1 MTTRTREPLIF
12 ERSVPGKTGMDLPR
26 LDVPAARD
34 TRPGHLKRSG
44 FEALPSVSEV
54 DVVRHFTRLSHWNYG
69 VDDGMYPLGSCT
81 MKHNPRINEKVASL
95 PGFTDTHPMTPV
107 AHVQGNLALLYE
119 LQEWLKEITGLPAVT
134 LQPSAGAAG
143 ELTGV
148 MLIRQYHLSKGAK
161 RRVILL
167 PDSAHGTNPA
177 TAAMAG
183 YEVVVV
189 ASQADGTV
197 SFDDVT
203 GADGK
208 VQKGLSTLL
217 AELGSEVAGLMLT
230 NPNTLGI
237 FEYRIQEISAALH
250 QVGALLYMDGAN
262 MNAMVGVARPG
273 DFGVD
278 VMHLNLHK
286 TFSTPHGG
294 GGPGSGPVACS
305 AALEPF
311 LPRPVV
317 VRETTKVGEGQ
328 VPRHT
333 YRLDWDRPESIG
345 KVHAFFGNYG
355 IVVRAMAYCLSHGGD
370 GLKAATLRAI
380 VNANYIRK
388 QLEGTYHLEYQT
400 PTLHEVIFDDSC
412 LAQYDVHTLD
422 VAKGLIDRGFH
433 PPTIYFPAIVHG
445 ALMIEPTENE
455 SKEEMDA
462 FIAAM
467 KDIAKQAAENPEA
480 LHQAPV
486 LVGMRRLDETTAARK
501 PVLRWTRSLSKTG
514 CPGGHPEG

>member
-12 ERSVPGKTGMDLPR
+12 ERSVAGKVGMDLPR

-34 TRPGHLKRSG
+34 TRPAHLKRSG
-44 FEALPSVSEV
+44 FDALPSVTEV
-54 DVVRHFTRLSHWNYG
+54 DVIRHFTRLSKWNYG

-81 MKHNPRINEKVASL
+81 MKHNPRINEKVAGLS
-95 PGFTDTHPMTPV
+95 GFADTHPMAP
-107 AHVQGNLALLYE
+107 AAQVQGNLALLYT
-119 LQEWLKEITGLPAVT
+119 LQDWLKEITGLPAVT
-134 LQPSAGAAG
+134 LQPAAGAHG

-148 MLIRQYHLSKGAK
+148 MLIRSYHVSRGAR

-183 YEVVVV
+183 YDVVVV

-208 VQKGLSTLL
+208 VQKGLTTLL
-217 AELGSEVAGLMLT
+217 AELKEDVAGLMIT

-237 FEYRIQEISAALH
+237 FEYRIKDICDAMHA
-250 QVGALLYMDGAN
+250 VGGLVYMDGAN
-262 MNAMVGVARPG
+262 MNALVGVARPG

-305 AALEPF
+305 RDLEPF

-317 VRETTKVGEGQ
+317 VRDTVQVGEGQ
-328 VPRHT
+328 VARHS
-333 YRLDWDRPESIG
+333 YRLDWDLPQSMG

-355 IVVRAMAYCLSHGGD
+355 IVVRAMTYCLSHGGD

-388 QLEGTYHLEYQT
+388 ELAGVYHMEYQT
-400 PTLHEVIFDDSC
+400 PTLHEVILDDSA
-412 LAQYDVHTLD
+412 LANDVHTLD

-467 KDIAKQAAENPEA
+467 KDIARQAAENPDA

-486 LVGMRRLDETTAARK
+486 LVGMRRLDETQAARK
-501 PVLRWTRSLSKTG
+501 PVLRWTR
-514 CPGGHPEG
+514 

>member
-1 MTTRTREPLIF
+1 
-12 ERSVPGKTGMDLPR
+12 VAGKVGMDLSR
-26 LDVPAARD
+26 LDVPPAKD
-34 TRPGHLKRSG
+34 TRPAHLKRRG
-44 FEALPSVSEV
+44 FEALPSVTEV
-54 DVVRHFTRLSHWNYG
+54 DVVRHFTRLSKWNYG
-69 VDDGMYPLGSCT
+69 VDDGFYPLGSCT
-81 MKHNPRINEKVASL
+81 MKHNPRINEKVAGL
-95 PGFTDTHPMTPV
+95 AGFADTHPLAPA
-107 AHVQGNLALLYE
+107 AHVQGNLALLHTF
-119 LQEWLKEITGLPAVT
+119 QDWLKEITGLSAVT
-134 LQPSAGAAG
+134 LQPAAGAQG

-148 MLIRQYHLSKGAK
+148 MLIRAYHVSRGAR
-161 RRVILL
+161 RRVVLL

-197 SFDDVT
+197 SFEDVT

-208 VQKGLSTLL
+208 VQKGLTTLL
-217 AELGSEVAGLMLT
+217 AELKEDVAGLMVT

-237 FEYRIQEISAALH
+237 FEYRIKDICEALH
-250 QVGALLYMDGAN
+250 AVGGLVYMDGAN

-294 GGPGSGPVACS
+294 GGPGSGPVACTRD
-305 AALEPF
+305 LEPF

-317 VRETTKVGEGQ
+317 VRETVKVGEGQ
-328 VPRHT
+328 VARHS
-333 YRLDWDRPESIG
+333 YRLDWDLPQSMG

-388 QLEGTYHLEYQT
+388 ELAGVYHMEYQT
-400 PTLHEVIFDDSC
+400 PTLHEVILDDSA
-412 LAQYDVHTLD
+412 LANDVHTLD

-445 ALMIEPTENE
+445 ALMIEPTESE

-467 KDIAKQAAENPEA
+467 KDIAREAEENPDA

-486 LVGMRRLDETTAARK
+486 LVGMRRLDETQAARK
-501 PVLRWTRSLSKTG
+501 PVLRWTR
-514 CPGGHPEG
+514 PA

>member
-12 ERSVPGKTGMDLPR
+12 ERTVPGKVGMDLPR

-34 TRPGHLKRSG
+34 TRPAHLKRAG
-44 FEALPSVSEV
+44 FDALPSVSEV
-54 DVVRHFTRLSHWNYG
+54 DVIRHFTRLSKWNYG
-69 VDDGMYPLGSCT
+69 VDDGFYPLGSCT
-81 MKHNPRINEKVASL
+81 MKHNPRINEKVAGL
-95 PGFTDTHPMTPV
+95 DGFADTHPLAP
-107 AHVQGNLALLYE
+107 AEHVQGNLAVLYT

-134 LQPSAGAAG
+134 LQPCAGAHG

-148 MLIRQYHLSKGAK
+148 MLIRSYHVSRGAK

-183 YEVVVV
+183 YDVVVV

-197 SFDDVT
+197 SFPDVT

-208 VQKGLSTLL
+208 VQKGLDTLL
-217 AELGSEVAGLMLT
+217 EELKEDVAGLMIT

-237 FEYRIQEISAALH
+237 FEYRIKDICDALH
-250 QVGALLYMDGAN
+250 KVGGLVYMDGAN

-294 GGPGSGPVACS
+294 GGPGSGPVACTM
-305 AALEPF
+305 ALEPF

-317 VRETTKVGEGQ
+317 LRDSVPVGEGQ
-328 VPRHT
+328 VPSHS
-333 YRLDWDRPESIG
+333 YRLDWNRPDSMG
-345 KVHAFFGNYG
+345 KVQAFFGNFG
-355 IVVRAMAYCLSHGGD
+355 IVVRALTYCISHGGD

-388 QLEGTYHLEYQT
+388 ELAGVYHMEYQT
-400 PTLHEVIFDDSC
+400 PTLHEVILDDSE
-412 LAQYDVHTLD
+412 LANDVHTLD

-445 ALMIEPTENE
+445 ALMIEPTESE
-455 SKEEMDA
+455 SKEEMDE

-467 KDIAKQAAENPEA
+467 KDIAREAAENPDA

-486 LVGMRRLDETTAARK
+486 LVGMRRLDETQAARK
-501 PVLRWTRSLSKTG
+501 PVLRWTR
-514 CPGGHPEG
+514 PA

>member
-12 ERSVPGKTGMDLPR
+12 ERSVAGKVGMDLPR
-26 LDVPAARD
+26 LDVPAAQD
-34 TRPGHLKRSG
+34 TRPDHLKRRG
-44 FEALPSVSEV
+44 FDALPSVTEV
-54 DVVRHFTRLSHWNYG
+54 DVIRHFTRLSKWNYG
-69 VDDGMYPLGSCT
+69 VDEGFYPLGSCT
-81 MKHNPRINEKVASL
+81 MKHNPRINEKVAGL
-95 PGFTDTHPMTPV
+95 AGFADSHPLAP
-107 AHVQGNLALLYE
+107 AEHVQGNLAVLYT
-119 LQEWLKEITGLPAVT
+119 LQDWLKEITGLPAVT
-134 LQPSAGAAG
+134 LQPCAGAHG

-148 MLIRQYHLSKGAK
+148 MLIRCYHVSRGAR

-183 YEVVVV
+183 YDVVVV

-197 SFDDVT
+197 SFEDVT

-208 VQKGLSTLL
+208 VQKGLTTLL
-217 AELGSEVAGLMLT
+217 AELGEEVAGLMVT

-237 FEYRIQEISAALH
+237 FEYRIQDICKALH
-250 QVGALLYMDGAN
+250 DVGGLVYMDGAN

-286 TFSTPHGG
+286 TFSTPPGG

-305 AALEPF
+305 KALEPF

-317 VRETTKVGEGQ
+317 LRDTVLAGEGQ
-328 VPRHT
+328 VAKHS
-333 YRLDWDRPESIG
+333 YRLDWDRKESMG
-345 KVHAFFGNYG
+345 KVQAFFGNFG
-355 IVVRAMAYCLSHGGD
+355 IVVRALTYCLSHGGD

-388 QLEGTYHLEYQT
+388 ELAGIYHMEFQT
-400 PTLHEVIFDDSC
+400 PTLHEVILDDSE
-412 LAQYDVHTLD
+412 LANDVHTLD

-445 ALMIEPTENE
+445 ALMIEPTESE
-455 SKEEMDA
+455 SKEEMDE

-467 KDIAKQAAENPEA
+467 KDIAVQARENPEA

-486 LVGMRRLDETTAARK
+486 LVGMRRLDETQAARK
-501 PVLRWTRSLSKTG
+501 PVLRWTK
-514 CPGGHPEG
+514 PV

>member
-12 ERSVPGKTGMDLPR
+12 ERSVAGKVGMDLPK

-34 TRPGHLKRSG
+34 TRPAHLKRSG
-44 FEALPSVSEV
+44 FDALPSVTEV
-54 DVVRHFTRLSHWNYG
+54 DVIRHFTRLSKWNYG
-69 VDDGMYPLGSCT
+69 VDDGLYPLGSCT
-81 MKHNPRINEKVASL
+81 MKHNPRINEKVAGL
-95 PGFTDTHPMTPV
+95 PGFADSHPLAPA
-107 AHVQGNLALLYE
+107 AHVQGNLAVLHT

-134 LQPSAGAAG
+134 LQPCAGAHG

-148 MLIRQYHLSKGAK
+148 MLIRCYHVSRGAR

-183 YEVVVV
+183 YDVVVV

-197 SFDDVT
+197 SFEDVT

-208 VQKGLSTLL
+208 VQKGLTTLL
-217 AELGSEVAGLMLT
+217 AELKEDVAGLMIT

-237 FEYRIQEISAALH
+237 FEHRIQDICKAMH
-250 QVGALLYMDGAN
+250 DVGGLVYMDGAN

-305 AALEPF
+305 KELEPF

-317 VRETTKVGEGQ
+317 VREPDQ
-328 VPRHT
+328 S
-333 YRLDWDRPESIG
+333 YRLDWNKPESMG
-345 KVHAFFGNYG
+345 KVQAFFGNFG
-355 IVVRAMAYCLSHGGD
+355 IVVRALTYCLSHGGD

-388 QLEGTYHLEYQT
+388 ELAGVYHMEYQT
-400 PTLHEVIFDDSC
+400 PTLHEVILDDSA
-412 LAQYDVHTLD
+412 LANDVHTLD

-445 ALMIEPTENE
+445 ALMIEPTESE
-455 SKEEMDA
+455 SKEEMDE

-467 KDIAKQAAENPEA
+467 KDIARQAEENPDA

-486 LVGMRRLDETTAARK
+486 LVGMRRLDETMAARK
-501 PVLRWTRSLSKTG
+501 PVLRWTR
-514 CPGGHPEG
+514 PM

>member
-12 ERSVPGKTGMDLPR
+12 ERSVAGKVGMDLPR

-34 TRPGHLKRSG
+34 TRPAHLKRG
-44 FEALPSVSEV
+44 EFKALPSVTEV
-54 DVVRHFTRLSHWNYG
+54 DVIRHFTRLSHWNYG
-69 VDDGMYPLGSCT
+69 VDDGFYPLGSCT
-81 MKHNPRINEKVASL
+81 MKHNPRINEKVAAL
-95 PGFTDTHPMTPV
+95 PGFADTHPLAPA
-107 AHVQGNLALLYE
+107 AHVQGNLAVLYT

-134 LQPSAGAAG
+134 LQPCAGAAG

-148 MLIRQYHLSKGAK
+148 MLIRSYHVSKGAK

-197 SFDDVT
+197 SFEDVT

-208 VQKGLSTLL
+208 VQKGLDTLL
-217 AELGSEVAGLMLT
+217 AELGQEVAGLMLT

-237 FEYRIQEISAALH
+237 FEYRIQDISEALH
-250 QVGALLYMDGAN
+250 KVGALLYMDGAN
-262 MNAMVGVARPG
+262 MNALVGVARPG

-294 GGPGSGPVACS
+294 GGPGSGPVACTME
-305 AALEPF
+305 LEPF

-317 VRETTKVGEGQ
+317 VRDTAKVGEGGVAQ
-328 VPRHT
+328 HS
-333 YRLDWDRPESIG
+333 YRLDWDRPLSIG
-345 KVHAFFGNYG
+345 KVHAFFGNFG
-355 IVVRAMAYCLSHGGD
+355 IVVRAMTYCFSHGGD

-388 QLEGTYHLEYQT
+388 ELAGVYHMEYQT
-400 PTLHEVIFDDSC
+400 PTLHEVVLDDSEM
-412 LAQYDVHTLD
+412 ANDVHTLD

-445 ALMIEPTENE
+445 ALMIEPTESE
-455 SKEEMDA
+455 SKEEMDE

-467 KDIAKQAAENPEA
+467 KDIALQAAENPES

-486 LVGMRRLDETTAARK
+486 LVGMRRLDETMAARK
-501 PVLRWTRSLSKTG
+501 PVLRWT
-514 CPGGHPEG
+514 

>member
-26 LDVPAARD
+26 LDVPPARD
-34 TRPGHLKRSG
+34 TRPAHLKRSG
-44 FEALPSVSEV
+44 FDALPSVTEV
-54 DVVRHFTRLSHWNYG
+54 DVIRHFTRLSKWNYG
-69 VDDGMYPLGSCT
+69 VDDGLYPLGSCT
-81 MKHNPRINEKVASL
+81 MKHNPRINEKVAAL
-95 PGFTDTHPMTPV
+95 AGFADTHPLTPA
-107 AHVQGNLALLYE
+107 AHVQGNLALLYT

-148 MLIRQYHLSKGAK
+148 MLIRCYHMSKGAR

-183 YEVVVV
+183 YDVIVV

-197 SFDDVT
+197 SFEDVT
-203 GADGK
+203 DASGK
-208 VQKGLSTLL
+208 VQKGLDTLL
-217 AELGSEVAGLMLT
+217 SELKEDVAGLMIT

-237 FEYRIQEISAALH
+237 FEYRIKDICEALH
-250 QVGALLYMDGAN
+250 KVGGLVYMDGAN
-262 MNAMVGVARPG
+262 MNALVGVARPG

-294 GGPGSGPVACS
+294 GGPGSGPVACT

-317 VRETTKVGEGQ
+317 VRETAQEGEGQ
-328 VPRHT
+328 VARHR
-333 YRLDWDRPESIG
+333 YRLDWDRPLSMG
-345 KVHAFFGNYG
+345 KVHTFFGNYG
-355 IVVRAMAYCLSHGGD
+355 IVVRAMTYCFSHGGD

-388 QLEGTYHLEYQT
+388 ELAGVYHMEYQT
-400 PTLHEVIFDDSC
+400 PTLHEVILDDSG

-445 ALMIEPTENE
+445 ALMIEPTESE
-455 SKEEMDA
+455 GKAEMDE

-467 KDIAKQAAENPEA
+467 KDIALEAASNPEA

-486 LVGMRRLDETTAARK
+486 LVGMRRLDETMAARK
-501 PVLRWTRSLSKTG
+501 PVLRWTR
-514 CPGGHPEG
+514 PQ

>member
-1 MTTRTREPLIF
+1 MTTTRTREPLIF
-12 ERSVPGKTGMDLPR
+12 ERSVPGKVGMDLPR

-34 TRPGHLKRSG
+34 TRPAHLKRAG

-54 DVVRHFTRLSHWNYG
+54 DVIRHFTRLSHGNYG

-81 MKHNPRINEKVASL
+81 MKHNPRINEKVAAL
-95 PGFTDTHPMTPV
+95 PGFTDSHPMTPD
-107 AHVQGNLALLYE
+107 AHVQGNLALLYT
-119 LQEWLKEITGLPAVT
+119 LQEWLKEITGMDAVT
-134 LQPSAGAAG
+134 LQPCAGAHG

-148 MLIRQYHLSKGAK
+148 MTIRQYHLSKGAK

-197 SFDDVT
+197 SFEDVT

-208 VQKGLSTLL
+208 VQKGLDSLL
-217 AELGSEVAGLMLT
+217 AELGQEVAGIMIT

-237 FEYRIQEISAALH
+237 FEYRIQEISAAMH
-250 QVGALLYMDGAN
+250 RVGALLYMDGAN
-262 MNAMVGVARPG
+262 MNAMVGVARPA
-273 DFGVD
+273 DFGAD
-278 VMHLNLHK
+278 IMHLNLHK

-294 GGPGSGPVACS
+294 GGPGSGPVACVK
-305 AALEPF
+305 ALEPF
-311 LPRPVV
+311 LPRPRV
-317 VRETTKVGEGQ
+317 VREGQ
-328 VPRHT
+328 APRYS

-345 KVHAFFGNYG
+345 KVQAFFGNFG
-355 IVVRAMAYCLSHGGD
+355 IVVRAMAYCLSHGSD

-380 VNANYIRK
+380 VNANYLRK
-388 QLEGTYHLEYQT
+388 ELAGVYHLEFQT
-400 PTLHEVIFDDSC
+400 PTLHEVVLDDSD
-412 LAQYDVHTLD
+412 LAQYGVHTLD

-445 ALMIEPTENE
+445 ALMIEPCENE
-455 SKEEMDA
+455 SKDELDA

-467 KDIAKQAAENPEA
+467 KDIAREAAENPEA
-480 LHQAPV
+480 LRQAPV
-486 LVGMRRLDETTAARK
+486 RVGMRRLDETAAARK
-501 PVLRWTRSLSKTG
+501 PVLRWT
-514 CPGGHPEG
+514 PGNR

>member
-12 ERSVPGKTGMDLPR
+12 ERTVPGKVGMDLPK

-34 TRPGHLKRSG
+34 TRPAHLKRGG
-44 FEALPSVSEV
+44 FEALPSVTEV
-54 DVVRHFTRLSHWNYG
+54 DVIRHFTRLSKWNYG
-69 VDDGMYPLGSCT
+69 VDDGFYPLGSCT
-81 MKHNPRINEKVASL
+81 MKHNPRINEKVAALS
-95 PGFTDTHPMTPV
+95 GFADSHPLAP
-107 AHVQGNLALLYE
+107 AQHVQGNLAVLYT

-134 LQPSAGAAG
+134 LQPCAGAQG

-148 MLIRQYHLSKGAK
+148 MLIRAYHVSRGAK

-183 YEVVVV
+183 YDVVVV

-197 SFDDVT
+197 SFEDVT
-203 GADGK
+203 GHDGK
-208 VQKGLSTLL
+208 VHKGLDTLL
-217 AELGSEVAGLMLT
+217 AELKEDVAGLMIT

-237 FEYRIQEISAALH
+237 FEYRIQDICKALH
-250 QVGALLYMDGAN
+250 AVGGLVYMDGAN
-262 MNAMVGVARPG
+262 MNALVGVARPG

-294 GGPGSGPVACS
+294 GGPGSGPVACTLD
-305 AALEPF
+305 LEPF

-317 VRETTKVGEGQ
+317 VRETTPVGEGQ
-328 VPRHT
+328 VPRHS
-333 YRLDWDRPESIG
+333 YRLDWDRPQSIG
-345 KVHAFFGNYG
+345 QGARLLRQLRHRGAGPDLLHQPRRR
-355 IVVRAMAYCLSHGGD
+355 RAQGRHPARHRQRQLHPQGTCRRLPHGVPD
-370 GLKAATLRAI
+370 
-380 VNANYIRK
+380 
-388 QLEGTYHLEYQT
+388 
-400 PTLHEVIFDDSC
+400 PTLHEVILDDSE
-412 LAQYDVHTLD
+412 LANDVHTLD

-445 ALMIEPTENE
+445 ALMIEPTESE
-455 SKEEMDA
+455 SKEEMDE

-467 KDIAKQAAENPEA
+467 KDIALQARENPDA

-486 LVGMRRLDETTAARK
+486 LVGMRRLDETLAARK
-501 PVLRWTRSLSKTG
+501 PVLRWTR
-514 CPGGHPEG
+514 PV

>member
-26 LDVPAARD
+26 LDVPPARD
-34 TRPGHLKRSG
+34 ARPDHLKRSG
-44 FEALPSVSEV
+44 FQALPEVSEV
-54 DVVRHFTRLSHWNYG
+54 DVIRHFTRLSKWNYG
-69 VDDGMYPLGSCT
+69 VDDGLYPLGSCT
-81 MKHNPRINEKVASL
+81 MKHNPRINEKVAAL
-95 PGFTDTHPMTPV
+95 PGFADSHPLTPAV
-107 AHVQGNLALLYE
+107 HVQGNLALLYT
-119 LQEWLKEITGLPAVT
+119 LQEWLKEITGLAAVT

-148 MLIRQYHLSKGAK
+148 MLIRAYHVSRGAS

-183 YEVVVV
+183 YDVVVV

-197 SFDDVT
+197 SFEDVVD
-203 GADGK
+203 AAGK
-208 VQKGLSTLL
+208 LQKGLDTLL
-217 AELGSEVAGLMLT
+217 AELKDEVAGLMIT

-237 FEYRIQEISAALH
+237 FEPRIQDICQALH
-250 QVGALLYMDGAN
+250 RVGGLVYMDGAN
-262 MNAMVGVARPG
+262 MNALVGLARPG

-317 VRETTKVGEGQ
+317 VRETAPVGEGQ
-328 VPRHT
+328 VPRHS
-333 YRLDWDRPESIG
+333 YRLDWDRPASMG
-345 KVHAFFGNYG
+345 KVHTFFGNYG

-370 GLKAATLRAI
+370 GLRAATLRAI
-380 VNANYIRK
+380 VNANYLRQ
-388 QLEGTYHLEYQT
+388 QLAGVYHMEYST
-400 PTLHEVIFDDSC
+400 PTLHEVVLDDSG
-412 LAQYDVHTLD
+412 LAAYDVHTLD

-445 ALMIEPTENE
+445 ALMIEPTESE
-455 SKEEMDA
+455 GKAELDE
-462 FIAAM
+462 FVAAM
-467 KDIAKQAAENPEA
+467 KAIALEAVEHPER

-501 PVLRWTRSLSKTG
+501 PVLRWT
-514 CPGGHPEG
+514 PPA

>member
-34 TRPGHLKRSG
+34 TRPAHLRRSG
-44 FEALPSVSEV
+44 FDALPSVSEV
-54 DVVRHFTRLSHWNYG
+54 DVIRHFTRLSHWNYG
-69 VDDGMYPLGSCT
+69 VDDGFYPLGSCT
-81 MKHNPRINEKVASL
+81 MKHNPRINEKAAAL
-95 PGFTDTHPMTPV
+95 PGFVNSHPLAP
-107 AHVQGNLALLYE
+107 AEHVQGNLGLIYT
-119 LQEWLKEITGLPAVT
+119 LQEWLKEITGLAAVT

-148 MLIRQYHLSKGAK
+148 MLIRAYHVAQGRK

-183 YEVVVV
+183 YEVIVV

-197 SFDDVT
+197 SFDDVVD
-203 GADGK
+203 GASGK
-208 VQKGLSTLL
+208 VLKGLDTLL
-217 AELGSEVAGLMLT
+217 AELKEDVAGLMIT

-237 FEYRIQEISAALH
+237 FEYRIKDICDALH
-250 QVGALLYMDGAN
+250 GVGGLVYMDGAN
-262 MNAMVGVARPG
+262 MNALVGVARPG

-294 GGPGSGPVACS
+294 GGPGSGPVACT

-317 VRETTKVGEGQ
+317 LRETVHVGEGQ
-328 VPRHT
+328 VARHSF
-333 YRLDWDRPESIG
+333 RLDWDRPASMG
-345 KVHAFFGNYG
+345 KVHTFFGNFG
-355 IVVRAMAYCLSHGGD
+355 IVVRAMAYCFSHGGD

-400 PTLHEVIFDDSC
+400 PTLHEVIFDDSH
-412 LAQYDVHTLD
+412 LAAHDVHTLD

-445 ALMIEPTENE
+445 ALMIEPTESE
-455 SKEEMDA
+455 GKDELDE

-467 KDIAKQAAENPEA
+467 KDIAREAAENPEA

-486 LVGMRRLDETTAARK
+486 KAPIRRLDETTAARK
-501 PVLRWTRSLSKTG
+501 PVLRWTKA
-514 CPGGHPEG
+514 

>member
-12 ERSVPGKTGMDLPR
+12 ERSVAGKVGMDLPR

-34 TRPGHLKRSG
+34 TRPAHLKRGG
-44 FEALPSVSEV
+44 FDALPSVTEV
-54 DVVRHFTRLSHWNYG
+54 DVIRHFTRLSKWNYG
-69 VDDGMYPLGSCT
+69 VDDGLYPLGSCT
-81 MKHNPRINEKVASL
+81 MKHNPRINEKVACL
-95 PGFTDTHPMTPV
+95 PGFADTHPMAP
-107 AHVQGNLALLYE
+107 AAQVQGNLALLYT
-119 LQEWLKEITGLPAVT
+119 LQDWLKEITGLPAVT
-134 LQPSAGAAG
+134 LQPAAGAHG

-148 MLIRQYHLSKGAK
+148 MLIRSYHVSRGAR

-183 YEVVVV
+183 YDVVVV
-189 ASQADGTV
+189 ASQADGTI

-208 VQKGLSTLL
+208 VQKGLTTLL
-217 AELGSEVAGLMLT
+217 AELKEDVAGLMVT

-237 FEYRIQEISAALH
+237 FEYRIKDICEAMHA
-250 QVGALLYMDGAN
+250 VGGLVYMDGAN

-294 GGPGSGPVACS
+294 GGPGSGPVACTRD
-305 AALEPF
+305 LEPF

-317 VRETTKVGEGQ
+317 VRDTVQVGEGQ
-328 VPRHT
+328 VARHS
-333 YRLDWDRPESIG
+333 YRLDWDLPQSMG

-388 QLEGTYHLEYQT
+388 ELAGVYHMEYQT
-400 PTLHEVIFDDSC
+400 PTLHEVILDDSA
-412 LAQYDVHTLD
+412 LANDVHTLD

-445 ALMIEPTENE
+445 ALMIEPTESE

-467 KDIAKQAAENPEA
+467 KDIAREAEENPDA

-486 LVGMRRLDETTAARK
+486 LVGMRRLDETQAARK
-501 PVLRWTRSLSKTG
+501 PVLRWTR
-514 CPGGHPEG
+514 PA

>member
-12 ERSVPGKTGMDLPR
+12 ERSVAGKVGMDLPR

-34 TRPGHLKRSG
+34 TRPAHLKRGG
-44 FEALPSVSEV
+44 FDALPSVTEV
-54 DVVRHFTRLSHWNYG
+54 DVIRHFTRLSKWNYG
-69 VDDGMYPLGSCT
+69 VDDGFYPLGSCT
-81 MKHNPRINEKVASL
+81 MKHNPRINEKVACL
-95 PGFTDTHPMTPV
+95 PGFADTHPMAP
-107 AHVQGNLALLYE
+107 AAQVQGNLALLYT
-119 LQEWLKEITGLPAVT
+119 LQDWLKEITGLPAVT
-134 LQPSAGAAG
+134 LQPAAGAHG

-148 MLIRQYHLSKGAK
+148 MLIRSYHVSRGAR

-183 YEVVVV
+183 YDVVVV
-189 ASQADGTV
+189 ASQADGTI

-208 VQKGLSTLL
+208 VQKGLTTLL
-217 AELGSEVAGLMLT
+217 AELKEDVAGLMVT

-237 FEYRIQEISAALH
+237 FEYRIKDICEAMHA
-250 QVGALLYMDGAN
+250 VGGLVYMDGAN

-294 GGPGSGPVACS
+294 GGPGSGPVACTRD
-305 AALEPF
+305 LEPF

-317 VRETTKVGEGQ
+317 VRETVKVGEGQ
-328 VPRHT
+328 VARHS
-333 YRLDWDRPESIG
+333 YRLDWDLPQSMG

-355 IVVRAMAYCLSHGGD
+355 IVVRAMTYCLSHGGD

-388 QLEGTYHLEYQT
+388 ELAGVYHMEYQT
-400 PTLHEVIFDDSC
+400 PTLHEVILDDSA
-412 LAQYDVHTLD
+412 LANDVHTLD

-445 ALMIEPTENE
+445 ALMIEPTESE

-467 KDIAKQAAENPEA
+467 KDIAREAEENPDA

-486 LVGMRRLDETTAARK
+486 LVGMRRLDETQAARK
-501 PVLRWTRSLSKTG
+501 PVLRWTR
-514 CPGGHPEG
+514 PA

>member
-1 MTTRTREPLIF
+1 MSTRSRETLIF
-12 ERSVPGKTGMDLPR
+12 DRSVPGKVGMDLSRP
-26 LDVPAARD
+26 DVPAARD
-34 TRPGHLKRSG
+34 TRPAHLRRAG

-54 DVVRHFTRLSHWNYG
+54 DVIRHFTRLSKWNYG
-69 VDDGMYPLGSCT
+69 VDEGLYPLGSCT
-81 MKHNPRINEKVASL
+81 MKHNPRLNEKVAAL
-95 PGFTDTHPMTPV
+95 PGFALTHPM
-107 AHVQGNLALLYE
+107 AAAEHVQGNLALLFT
-119 LQEWLKEITGLPAVT
+119 LQEWLKEICGLAAVT

-148 MLIRQYHLSKGAK
+148 MLIRSYHVSRGAR

-183 YEVVVV
+183 YDVVVV

-197 SFDDVT
+197 SFEDVT
-203 GADGK
+203 DASGK
-208 VQKGLSTLL
+208 VLKGLNTLL
-217 AELGSEVAGLMLT
+217 AELKDDVAGLMIT
-230 NPNTLGI
+230 NPNTLGV
-237 FEYRIQEISAALH
+237 FEYRIKDICEAVH
-250 QVGALLYMDGAN
+250 GVGGLVYMDGAN
-262 MNAMVGVARPG
+262 MNALVGVARPG

-294 GGPGSGPVACS
+294 GGPGSGPVACT

-317 VRETTKVGEGQ
+317 VRDTAKVGEGE
-328 VPRHT
+328 VPRHS
-333 YRLDWDRPESIG
+333 YRLDWDRPLSMG
-345 KVHAFFGNYG
+345 KVHTFFGNYG
-355 IVVRAMAYCLSHGGD
+355 IVVRAMTYCFSHGGD

-388 QLEGTYHLEYQT
+388 ELTGVYHLEYAT
-400 PTLHEVIFDDSC
+400 PTLHEVIFDDQD
-412 LAQYDVHTLD
+412 LAAHDIHTLD

-445 ALMIEPTENE
+445 ALMIEPTESE
-455 SKEEMDA
+455 GKEELDA

-467 KDIAKQAAENPEA
+467 KDIAREAAENPEA
-480 LHQAPV
+480 LHRAPV
-486 LVGMRRLDETTAARK
+486 LAPVRRLDETQAARK
-501 PVLRWTRSLSKTG
+501 PVLRWT
-514 CPGGHPEG
+514 PAI

>member
-12 ERSVPGKTGMDLPR
+12 ERSVAGKVGMDLPK
-26 LDVPAARD
+26 LDVPAAQD
-34 TRPGHLKRSG
+34 TRPAHLKRSG
-44 FEALPSVSEV
+44 FDALPSVTEV
-54 DVVRHFTRLSHWNYG
+54 DVIRHFTRLSKWNYG
-69 VDDGMYPLGSCT
+69 VDDGFYPLGSCT
-81 MKHNPRINEKVASL
+81 MKHNPRINEKVACL
-95 PGFTDTHPMTPV
+95 PGFADTHPLAPA
-107 AHVQGNLALLYE
+107 AHVQGNLAVLYT

-148 MLIRQYHLSKGAK
+148 MLIRSYHVSRGAR

-183 YEVVVV
+183 YDVVVV

-197 SFDDVT
+197 SFEDVT

-208 VQKGLSTLL
+208 IQKGLNTLL
-217 AELGSEVAGLMLT
+217 DELKEEVAGLMIT

-237 FEYRIQEISAALH
+237 FEYRIQDICKALH
-250 QVGALLYMDGAN
+250 AVGGLVYMDGAN

-305 AALEPF
+305 KELEPF

-317 VRETTKVGEGQ
+317 VRDTATVGEGQ
-328 VPRHT
+328 VAQHS
-333 YRLDWDRPESIG
+333 YRLDWDRPLSMG
-345 KVHAFFGNYG
+345 KVHAFFGNFG
-355 IVVRAMAYCLSHGGD
+355 IVVRAMTYCFSHGGD

-388 QLEGTYHLEYQT
+388 ELAGVYHMEYQT
-400 PTLHEVIFDDSC
+400 PTLHEVILDDSE
-412 LAQYDVHTLD
+412 LANDVHTLD

-445 ALMIEPTENE
+445 ALMIEPTESE
-455 SKEEMDA
+455 SKEEMDE

-467 KDIAKQAAENPEA
+467 KEIALQAKENPEA
-480 LHQAPV
+480 LHQAPI
-486 LVGMRRLDETTAARK
+486 LVGMRRLDETMAARK
-501 PVLRWTRSLSKTG
+501 PVLRWTR
-514 CPGGHPEG
+514 PA